1 MKKIRFQ
8 PLEPRILLDAA
19 AVATVADTTAD
30 LDQQNELHNLIQTAI
45 VRDPQTEVRNNNP
58 ESANTAAGTFQLE
71 VRPVATDGEPVTLSA
86 EIESSAL
93 VVIDTSIHGYED
105 LLADLEPDTDIL
117 LIDRNENG
125 LQKLADYVEGRDDIS
140 SIHILSHGAEGEFT
154 LGSVTINADNID
166 QHAELLGQIGESL
179 TENGD
184 LLLYGC
190 NVADDGTSI
199 EFVNKV
205 ANYTEADVAVST
217 NLTGAAA
224 LGGDW
229 DLEHTIG
236 QIDGASLDLTSFQGL
251 LADPVAV
258 DDTAT
263 TDEDTPLTT
272 TATTNLLDNDSDPDG
287 DSLSITQVRST
298 TDSASTTLQPND
310 VVQSMISPAGDV
322 DYWQFTLTESGVVT
336 LETSGSTDT
345 LGLLLNG
352 IGVPLVEDDDSG
364 ASLNFQ
370 IQETLP
376 AGTYYIRVTG
386 YTGDVGDYTLS
397 LDFEPDPEANFEP
410 DSEASNIRPNDEV
423 PAMISPAGDV
433 DYWQFTLTESGVVTL
448 ETSGSTDTVGRLLNA
463 IGTFLAFDDDSGA
476 GINFRIQGTLPAG
489 TYYIRV
495 AGYASGSIG
504 DYTLSLDFEPD
515 SEANIGRATAGSNG
529 GQFTINADGTW
540 SFNPGTDFEDLSA
553 DATRATSITY
563 TVSDG
568 NGGTAT
574 ATLMVTV
581 TGVNDAPEANDDEG
595 LTHKDGV
602 LTVPDGADGST
613 TDDYNADLLLNDI
626 DPNGDALSIAEVD
639 GDTVN
644 LGRATEGTNGGQ
656 FTINADGSWSF
667 DPGTDFAEL
676 RYDETRSTRVNYT
689 VSDGNGGTDT
699 ADLWVTVTGVNDGSI
714 AIDDSGQTAEDRV
727 LTVADGAIGTTT
739 TDEDGDG
746 TTINADLLL
755 NDYDLQDDALSITE
769 VGGDPANLGGTT
781 EGTNGG
787 KFIIN
792 ADGSWSFDPD
802 NSFNHLGVDLTKD
815 TSVEYTVSDG
825 DGGTDTATL
834 TVIVSGVNTAPVAVD
849 DSGRASKDRVL
860 TVPGDLEDGS
870 GLSTNNDLLHN
881 DFDLDSFGG
890 SITQVAG
897 ITANVGEATAGSN
910 GGEFTINAD
919 GTYRFDPGTDFDD
932 LASSDTRTT
941 SVTYTLSDNHGATDT
956 ATLTVTVGDFLITTN
971 DLGITGEDSVLT
983 VANDAAGTANVD
995 GFTYRDAAGF
1005 LSYTDAEAFTYNSG
1019 LLLNDIVP
1027 QGGTLS
1033 ITRVDGDPD
1042 NLGRA
1047 TPGVNGGEFTI
1058 NADGSW
1064 RFDPGTD
1071 FQSLVQGSLRLT
1083 HLLYTV
1089 SDGNGDTATAALF
1102 VWVEGANDVATDDTG
1117 TTDEDSVLTVAD
1129 GATGTT
1135 TTNEDGT
1142 TMTVNADLLLNDVH
1156 PQGDSLSIYT
1166 SGTVPGSNGGEFTV
1180 NADGSWRFDPDGDFD
1195 DLAVGATRDTSV
1207 AYRVAD
1213 GDGGT
1218 ERATLTVRVSGVND
1232 APTATD
1238 DSGRTLN
1245 DRALTVPNDA
1255 RGLVN
1260 ADLLYNDIDP
1270 DSNLSITAVDGDT
1283 ANLGTAIAGS
1293 YGGQFTVNA
1302 DGSWH
1307 FDPVTDF
1314 DDLAPGET
1322 IATSVVYTVSDGS
1335 SETASASLLVVVR
1348 GGANLVP
1355 TAVDDSGRAYGDG
1368 QSFGNRDLLLNDS
1381 DPDGDTLGIT
1391 AVGSAADNVA
1401 NANVGEA
1408 TAGSNGGEFTI
1419 RADGLWGFD
1428 PGTDFDALVPG
1439 ETRDTS
1445 VAYTISDGYGGTATA
1460 TLTVTVNDASSA
1472 PDIGI
1477 TYSDSVLMVPD
1488 GVRGGGSVSV
1498 SYDASTVVVNVD
1510 LLPNDVD
1517 GNASIVEVGFFGSGV
1532 GSAIEGVGGGE
1543 FTIWADGS
1551 YRFDPGTDFDDL
1563 APGQQR
1569 IVWVLYY
1576 VSDGNGD
1583 TRYRTLVG
1591 WVVGAGDVAI
1601 DDSGR
1606 TAEDR
1611 MLTVADGATGTITTN
1626 QNGST
1631 TRVNA
1636 DLLLNDYYYPDRSLS
1651 IYRGGALSITEVD
1664 GDPANLGRATEGT
1677 DGGQFTINDDGSWS
1691 FDPDNSFNNL
1701 TVGLTKDTSVDY
1713 TVSDANG
1720 RTGTATLTVTVSGVN
1735 TAPVAVDDSGRTPQ
1749 NEVLTVSTR
1758 DRVDSGLSTNYYLLY
1773 NDFDIDRLGY
1783 HLSIT
1788 QVAGIT
1794 ANVGEA
1800 TEGSNGGE
1808 FTINADGTYR
1818 FDPGTDFDDLAPSD
1832 TRTTSVEYTLSDTD
1846 GVTDTATLTVTVGD
1860 LLITT
1865 NDLGRTGEDSALTV
1879 ANDATG
1885 TTNADGFTENA
1896 GLLINDLVPQ
1906 GGTLSI
1912 TEVDGDPDNLGR
1924 ATVGSHGGEF
1934 TVNDDGSWRFDPGTD
1949 FQYLRQ
1955 GNIQS
1960 THLLY
1965 TVSDGNGDT
1974 ATAALLVWVEGAN
1987 DVYPTA
1993 IDDTGTTDEDSVLTV
2008 ADGATGTTHEDGTT
2022 MTVNADLLLNDADR
2036 QGGTL
2041 YINEV
2046 VGRYYHT
2053 YDGTAPGN
2061 NGGWFTI
2068 NSDGSWHFDP
2078 GTDFDDLAVG
2088 ATRDTSVDYIV
2099 SDDDGGT
2106 ERATLTVRVS
2116 GVNDAP
2122 TATDDSG
2129 RTLNDRALTV
2139 SNDAR
2144 GLVNADLLYN
2154 DVDPDSNLSITAV
2167 GSATANVGRAT
2178 VGSNGGQFTVNADG
2192 SWHFDPGTDFD
2203 DLAVGATRD
2212 TSVVYTVSD
2221 GSSETASASLLVVV
2235 RGGAN
2240 QAPTAVDDS
2249 GTYAGYYEEGD
2260 LLYNDS
2266 DPDGNLLF
2274 ITAVGSAVNNVANAN
2289 VGEATAGS
2297 NGGEFT
2303 VRADGF
2309 WSFDP
2314 GADFDALVPGE
2325 TRDTSVA
2332 YTISDGHGGMATAT
2346 LTVTVSGLNDAPSAI
2361 RDIGATYSDSVLM
2374 VSDGARGLLS
2384 NVYNYNVSTNTVNAN
2399 ADLLLNDLDVDGDA
2413 LSITGVWVN
2422 GITAN
2427 AGEAVVGSNGGE
2439 FTIWAD
2445 GSYRFD
2451 PGTDFNDLAPGVVG
2465 YTWVLY
2471 FVSDGNGGT
2480 HTGALLIWV
2489 RGAGD
2494 APTPYPEPPLTP

>member
-45 VRDPQTEVRNNNP
+45 VRDPQTEARNNNP

-71 VRPVATDGEPVTLSA
+71 VRPVSTDGEPVTLSA

-205 ANYTEADVAVST
+205 ADYTEADVAVST

-236 QIDGASLDLTSFQGL
+236 QIDAANLELTSFSRL
-251 LADPVAV
+251 LAPPTAT
-258 DDTAT
+258 DDIAT

-272 TATTNLLDNDSDPDG
+272 TATTNLLDNDNDPDG

-298 TDSASTTLQPND
+298 VDGASTTLQPND
-310 VVQSMISPAGDV
+310 VVHS
-322 DYWQFTLTESGVVT
+322 
-336 LETSGSTDT
+336 
-345 LGLLLNG
+345 
-352 IGVPLVEDDDSG
+352 
-364 ASLNFQ
+364 
-370 IQETLP
+370 
-376 AGTYYIRVTG
+376 
-386 YTGDVGDYTLS
+386 
-397 LDFEPDPEANFEP
+397 
-410 DSEASNIRPNDEV
+410 
-423 PAMISPAGDV
+423 MISPAGDV

-476 GINFRIQGTLPAG
+476 GINFRIQETLPAG

-495 AGYASGSIG
+495 TGYTRSVG

-515 SEANIGRATAGSNG
+515 PEANFERDSEANIGLATAGSNG

-540 SFNPGTDFEDLSA
+540 SFNPRADYNPRTDFDDLAA

-581 TGVNDAPEANDDEG
+581 TGVNDAPVAFDDSG
-595 LTHKDGV
+595 RTHKDGV

-613 TDDYNADLLLNDI
+613 TDGYNADLLLNDT
-626 DPNGDALSIAEVD
+626 DPDGDALSITEVD
-639 GDTVN
+639 GDTAN

-656 FTINADGSWSF
+656 FTINTDGSWSF

-676 RYDETRSTRVNYT
+676 RYYEARSTRVNYT

-1071 FQSLVQGSLRLT
+1071 FQSLGQGSLRLT

-1156 PQGDSLSIYT
+1156 PQGDPLSIHA
-1166 SGTVPGSNGGEFTV
+1166 SGTVQGSNGGLFTI
-1180 NADGSWRFDPDGDFD
+1180 NDDGSWRFDPGTGFD

-1207 AYRVAD
+1207 DYIVSD
-1213 GDGGT
+1213 GDGST
-1218 ERATLTVRVSGVND
+1218 ETATLTVRVSGVND
-1232 APTATD
+1232 APVATD

-1245 DRALTVPNDA
+1245 DRALTVSNDA

-1307 FDPVTDF
+1307 FDPGTDF

-1322 IATSVVYTVSDGS
+1322 SDTSVVYTVSDGS
-1335 SETASASLLVVVR
+1335 DETASASLLVVVR

-1419 RADGLWGFD
+1419 RADGLWSFD

-1472 PDIGI
+1472 PDTGV
-1477 TYSDSVLMVPD
+1477 TSSDSVLMVSD
-1488 GVRGGGSVSV
+1488 GARGGGSVS
-1498 SYDASTVVVNVD
+1498 YGASTVVVNMD

-1517 GNASIVEVGFFGSGV
+1517 GNASIVGVGFFGPGSGV

-1563 APGQQR
+1563 APSQSR
-1569 IVWVLYY
+1569 IVWVRYIVL
-1576 VSDGNGD
+1576 DGNGD

-1606 TAEDR
+1606 TAEDS

-1626 QNGST
+1626 QDGST

-1651 IYRGGALSITEVD
+1651 IIYRGGDLSITEVD

-1773 NDFDIDRLGY
+1773 NDFDIDHLGY

-1993 IDDTGTTDEDSVLTV
+1993 IDDTGMTDEDSVLTV
-2008 ADGATGTTHEDGTT
+2008 ADGATGTTTTHEDGTT

-2036 QGGTL
+2036 QGGAL

-2046 VGRYYHT
+2046 VGRYYRT
-2053 YDGTAPGN
+2053 YDGTAPGS

-2144 GLVNADLLYN
+2144 GPVNADLLYN

-2384 NVYNYNVSTNTVNAN
+2384 NVYNYNVFTNTVNANTVNAN

-2413 LSITGVWVN
+2413 LSITGVWVWVN

-2451 PGTDFNDLAPGVVG
+2451 PGTDFNDLAPGVVD

-2480 HTGALLIWV
+2480 HTGQLVIWV

-2494 APTPYPEPPLTP
+2494 APTPYPEPPLTGRVKS